1 MHELTPPQEVEELN
15 PLLLE
20 GMTPQQAVEWLS
32 QLERELN
39 PLQLEGITPQ
49 QMVERFRQ
57 RDEEI
62 RQLREENRQLREENR
77 QPREEDR
84 QRNEEYRQLREEN
97 RQRNEEYRQ
106 LREENRQLREVIGR
120 GVFTPRMDEQPSR
133 PMEEMDIGTTPEA
146 MPKTLN
152 NLRSLLRFVREV
164 SILTFCLVA
173 RFLPEAKAS
182 RKISTDWSYVL
193 VLFFECLTVNRLF
206 GVFDSYL
213 RKDPAKEFL
222 WSIFNLLVSAPV
234 HYVAY
239 DYLSRQENPPISECL
254 LLSIFTI
261 ASGISP
267 DTAEF
272 VNYRILRMLLDWS
285 LSCIAGQFKKWG
297 RKLTK
302 WAEKLI
308 RWTSN

>member
-1 MHELTPPQEVEELN
+1 MSTPPVQEITPPKEVEEPN
-15 PLLLE
+15 PLQLE
-20 GMTPQQAVEWLS
+20 GMTPQQVEEWLS

-49 QMVERFRQ
+49 QVVWIRQ
-57 RDEEI
+57 RDEKI
-62 RQLREENRQLREENR
+62 RQLREENRQL
-77 QPREEDR
+77 
-84 QRNEEYRQLREEN
+84 NEGS

-152 NLRSLLRFVREV
+152 NLRSLLLFVREV

-173 RFLPEAKAS
+173 YFLPEAKAF
-182 RKISTDWSYVL
+182 RKISTDWSYIL
-193 VLFFECLTVNRLF
+193 VLFFGCLTVNRVF
-206 GVFDSYL
+206 GVFASFL

-239 DYLSRQENPPISECL
+239 DYLSRQENPPIFECL

-272 VNYRILRMLLDWS
+272 VNYRILRMLRDWS
-285 LSCIAGQFKKWG
+285 LSCIAGLFT
-297 RKLTK
+297 KLAGLFTK
-302 WAEKLI
+302 WAEKFI
-308 RWTSN
+308 RWARN